1 MCSDYPVMDV
11 HAHWE
16 TQSEQ
21 MGTKDKFWFRDPDDP
36 QECDWLFKFPT
47 ENTGQH
53 WAEKLS
59 YEIARR
65 MRILAPKVELAQYC
79 EQGGGRWR
87 GSAVRSFASGYEL
100 YHGNQILAGL
110 DEAYNPSQ
118 RFGHNM
124 HTVQRIFH
132 SMSVFTSD
140 EFADR
145 CRSRLAEYLLLDA
158 VIGNVD
164 RHHENWGILGK
175 DVDGSVK
182 GRLAPTFD
190 HASSLGRELLDTGRG
205 KSRHRILNELGI
217 GRYAER
223 APGAIFISED
233 SRRGPSPLGLFRWG
247 VEQPDYGM
255 FFRKA
260 LKKVD
265 NLTIESVQEIVSKI
279 PVSWMSDLAREFV
292 VRLVTYN
299 LGELHLLV

>member
-1 MCSDYPVMDV
+1 M
-11 HAHWE
+11 A
-16 TQSEQ
+16 T
-21 MGTKDKFWFRDPDDP
+21 
-36 QECDWLFKFPT
+36 
-47 ENTGQH
+47 
-53 WAEKLS
+53 
-59 YEIARR
+59 
-65 MRILAPKVELAQYC
+65 
-79 EQGGGRWR
+79 
-87 GSAVRSFASGYEL
+87 
-100 YHGNQILAGL
+100 QILAGL

>member
-1 MCSDYPVMDV
+1 MDV
-11 HAHWE
+11 HPHWE

-53 WAEKLS
+53 WAEKVA

-79 EQGGGRWR
+79 EQRSGRRR

-110 DEAYNPSQ
+110 DAAYNPVQ
-118 RFGHNM
+118 RFGHSM

-140 EFADR
+140 EVADR
-145 CRSRLAEYLLLDA
+145 FRLRLAEYLLLDA

-175 DVDGSVK
+175 IVDGNLK

-190 HASSLGRELLDTGRG
+190 HASSLGRELLDTGEG
-205 KSRHRILNELGI
+205 KSRSRYLSELGI
-217 GRYAER
+217 RRYAER
-223 APGAIFISED
+223 AHGAVFLSDD
-233 SRRGPSPLGLFRWG
+233 SRRGPSPLDLIRRC
-247 VEQPDYGM
+247 VEEPDYGGL
-255 FFRKA
+255 FHRALRK
-260 LKKVD
+260 LD
-265 NLTIESVQEIVSKI
+265 SLNIGSVEEIVAKI
-279 PVSWMSDLAREFV
+279 PASWMTDLAREFV
-292 VRLVTYN
+292 IRLVNYN
-299 LGELHLLV
+299 LQELQLLV